1 MSLVPQAAPEEIT
14 AAYGAAL
21 VEVGRAFPNVV
32 VLDSDIADSCKT
44 EAFHA
49 AFPDR
54 SIDLGVAEQSLPSV
68 AAGLALVG
76 KIPFYNSFAVFA
88 VERGVDIIRQ
98 SVAYNRANV
107 KIVGHAAGQSMGY
120 TGPSHHT
127 LEDIA
132 ILRSIPGITIL
143 SPCDAVQTRQMVW
156 RMAEHQGPV
165 YLRLARSSVPNVH
178 AAGYSFEIGQSELLR
193 EGRDISLFVTGDLVV
208 LALEVHDALQQAGIS
223 VHVVNVPTLKPLPPE
238 EILRHARHTA
248 GALTIEDHNV
258 IGGLGSAVAE
268 IYAEHL
274 AKPVRRMGIPD
285 TFTESDDGDAL
296 RAAYGIR
303 LDLALAVVRDMLHSA
318 QSVT

>member
-1 MSLVPQAAPEEIT
+1 MPQDIPS
-14 AAYGAAL
+14 AYGAAL
-21 VEVGRAFPNVV
+21 VDVGRAFANVV

-44 EAFHA
+44 EAFQQ

-54 SIDLGVAEQSLPSV
+54 SIDLGVAEQSLPSF

-98 SVAYNRANV
+98 SIAYNRANV

-132 ILRSIPGITIL
+132 VLRSIPGITIL
-143 SPCDAVQTRQMVW
+143 SPCDALETEQMVW
-156 RMAEHQGPV
+156 AMAEYEGPV
-165 YLRLARSSVPNVH
+165 YLRLTRTAVPNVH
-178 AAGYSFEIGQSELLR
+178 VDGYQFVIGKTERLR
-193 EGRDISLFVTGDLVV
+193 EGSDISIFVTGDIVT
-208 LALEVHDALQQAGIS
+208 LALEVHEALAAEGIGAQ
-223 VHVVNVPTLKPLPPE
+223 VVNVPTIKPLAAE
-238 EILRHARHTA
+238 EILQHGRLTA

-258 IGGLGSAVAE
+258 IGGLGSAIAE

-274 AKPVRRMGIPD
+274 AKPVKRIGIPD
-285 TFTESDDGDAL
+285 RFTESDEGDRL
-296 RAAYGIR
+296 RAAYGINR
-303 LDLALAVVRDMLHSA
+303 ATALARAHEILA
-318 QSVT
+318 PQ